1 VALPVHRSFRPHP
14 LIQRPML
21 STTVVRNLRVP
32 GYLILAMTALEPI
45 TELLLRAAPFRLH
58 SPTWR
63 LAVITGGAGAAVTAL
78 LALFLMLA
86 VATAAEDRGIAYLV
100 SSVSGLCAAL
110 CLLAAGAFGLDALQA
125 KNDMEAALTDRYDV
139 GSVWIVVRI
148 LIAGILFIT
157 LAVYAMRIARLVR
170 FVPERRV
177 GTRSS
182 VLINTPPRPTTPTTS
197 APPLSRER
205 VD

>member
-1 VALPVHRSFRPHP
+1 
-14 LIQRPML
+14 ML

-45 TELLLRAAPFRLH
+45 AELLLRSAPFRLH
-58 SPTWR
+58 SPAWR
-63 LAVITGGAGAAVTAL
+63 LAVITGGVGAAVTAL

-86 VATAAEDRGIAYLV
+86 IATAAEDRGIAYLV
-100 SSVSGLCAAL
+100 SSVSGLCAGL
-110 CLLAAGAFGLDALQA
+110 CVLAAGAFGLDALQA
-125 KNDMEAALTDRYDV
+125 KNDVEAALADRYDV

-148 LIAGILFIT
+148 AVAGLLFIT

-170 FVPERRV
+170 FVPERRAA
-177 GTRSS
+177 GRAS
-182 VLINTPPRPTTPTTS
+182 VLVNTPPRQVTPAGS
-197 APPLSRER
+197 SPPLSRER